1 MIDTYK
7 ELNEKYFNNE
17 ITSEAICL
25 VEHTRKT
32 PTYGCYNRK
41 KKSITIYD
49 AHDEVESA
57 WVELLAHEMIHKL
70 LDDKGIECV
79 HGKQFQSKAK
89 ELVAKGIMVTTKK
102 CFKTSV
108 KDKDKECTTKE
119 EKLMNNYFLDDV
131 KVSEKG
137 RLFVSDKEFVESTYN
152 IVRDICE
159 DKSMSRDDIRDII
172 KSALDKEREK
182 NEKIINDEDME
193 KTEETKP
200 KEKRKTN
207 WRDFIAWKQDKY
219 GDDTFVAENIAENYE
234 AYLDHNDKYAKRIK
248 YNEYRKQIEFN
259 FGTASKPKW
268 EAITNV
274 VYARIHSDIDNDL
287 HISNRQKVEDAIQLV
302 ADSNRYHEVV
312 DYFNSLMWDHKPRVE
327 TFFIDW
333 LKADDTKL
341 NREMTRLWFIA
352 AVKRMLQPGCKFD
365 NILITVG
372 PQGSGK
378 SWLVEKLSNGFGYE
392 TNIRIDKEQEYGQ
405 KLDNTWFAVFD
416 ELASLNKKEAS
427 DIKKWFSITMDTF
440 RSPYARVPEVHKRHC
455 IYYGTTND
463 DYFLRDYT
471 DKCERRYWTIYCHQ
485 TKEESW
491 EKFKNFN
498 QEVIDQIWA
507 EALELYLAN
516 TDVELD
522 IKGEYYQMLEDVQQ
536 NFKTS
541 NEDTIA
547 ETLENLLDQEYI
559 LDKDGLFRNDQDCI
573 SQMKGKSRDMLPNE
587 HFGHINKIPS
597 RQIKLILKEVLHDV
611 RKHKYFQNETS
622 GFSTRWRVHYMDG
635 KIGTMCYGRINPIE
649 TECDNNKVDSTTSEE
664 LFFQ

>member
-1 MIDTYK
+1 MA
-7 ELNEKYFNNE
+7 NE

-25 VEHTRKT
+25 VEHTGKT

-248 YNEYRKQIEFN
+248 YNE
-259 FGTASKPKW
+259 
-268 EAITNV
+268 
-274 VYARIHSDIDNDL
+274 
-287 HISNRQKVEDAIQLV
+287 
-302 ADSNRYHEVV
+302 
-312 DYFNSLMWDHKPRVE
+312 
-327 TFFIDW
+327 
-333 LKADDTKL
+333 
-341 NREMTRLWFIA
+341 
-352 AVKRMLQPGCKFD
+352 
-365 NILITVG
+365 
-372 PQGSGK
+372 
-378 SWLVEKLSNGFGYE
+378 
-392 TNIRIDKEQEYGQ
+392 
-405 KLDNTWFAVFD
+405 
-416 ELASLNKKEAS
+416 
-427 DIKKWFSITMDTF
+427 
-440 RSPYARVPEVHKRHC
+440 
-455 IYYGTTND
+455 
-463 DYFLRDYT
+463 
-471 DKCERRYWTIYCHQ
+471 
-485 TKEESW
+485 
-491 EKFKNFN
+491 
-498 QEVIDQIWA
+498 
-507 EALELYLAN
+507 
-516 TDVELD
+516 
-522 IKGEYYQMLEDVQQ
+522 
-536 NFKTS
+536 
-541 NEDTIA
+541 
-547 ETLENLLDQEYI
+547 
-559 LDKDGLFRNDQDCI
+559 
-573 SQMKGKSRDMLPNE
+573 
-587 HFGHINKIPS
+587 
-597 RQIKLILKEVLHDV
+597 
-611 RKHKYFQNETS
+611 
-622 GFSTRWRVHYMDG
+622 
-635 KIGTMCYGRINPIE
+635 
-649 TECDNNKVDSTTSEE
+649 SE
-664 LFFQ
+664 